1 MKDNEMEFSDVYD
14 EFHEKI
20 RRYVERMVGKNEADD
35 LTQVVFMKVNKG
47 LEGFKGESSLSTWIY
62 RIATN
67 AARDK
72 LQSRAFRED
81 SSKVNLTEPDDETQE
96 EDGSICG
103 VEKSLSAERE
113 AIRNEMNECIRE
125 YVDKLDE
132 NYRTVIILSEL
143 KELKNQDIAD
153 ILGISLDAVKIRL
166 HRARLKLKKVFEA
179 GCEFYRN
186 EDNELA
192 CDRKS
197 EDSEKTEA

>member
-1 MKDNEMEFSDVYD
+1 MKDNEMEFSEVYD
-14 EFHEKI
+14 EFNEKI
-20 RRYVERMVGKNEADD
+20 GRYVERMVGKDEAEDV
-35 LTQVVFMKVNKG
+35 TQEVFMKVNKG

-72 LQSRAFRED
+72 LKSRSFRED
-81 SSKVNLTEPDDETQE
+81 SSKVRLTEPDDEVE
-96 EDGSICG
+96 AEDKGICI
-103 VEKSLSAERE
+103 KTSLTAERE
-113 AIRNEMNECIRE
+113 AIRKEMNECIRE
-125 YVDKLDE
+125 FVDKLDE

-166 HRARLKLKKVFEA
+166 HRARVKLKKVFEA
-179 GCEFYRN
+179 GCEFYRD

-197 EDSEKTEA
+197 EDSEKNEA

>member
-1 MKDNEMEFSDVYD
+1 MDKGKSEFDDVYD
-14 EFHEKI
+14 EFNEKI
-20 RRYVERMVGKNEADD
+20 RRYVERMVGKDEADD
-35 LTQVVFMKVNKG
+35 LTQEVFMKVNKG

-72 LQSRAFRED
+72 LKSRSFRED
-81 SSKVNLTEPDDETQE
+81 SSKVKLTEPDDETRE
-96 EDGSICG
+96 EDGSICAE
-103 VEKSLSAERE
+103 EKSLSAERE
-113 AIRNEMNECIRE
+113 AIRNEMTECIRE
-125 YVDKLDE
+125 FVDKLDE

-153 ILGISLDAVKIRL
+153 ILGISLDSVKIRL
-166 HRARLKLKKVFEA
+166 HRARVKLKKVFEA

-192 CDRKS
+192 CDRKR
-197 EDSEKTEA
+197 EESEKKGE

>member
-20 RRYVERMVGKNEADD
+20 RRYVERMVGKDEADD

-72 LQSRAFRED
+72 LTSRAFRED
-81 SSKVNLTEPDDETQE
+81 SSKVKLTEPDDETQE
-96 EDGSICG
+96 EDGSICA
-103 VEKSLSAERE
+103 EKKSLSAERE
-113 AIRNEMNECIRE
+113 AIRKEMNECIRE
-125 YVDKLDE
+125 FVDKLPE

-179 GCEFYRN
+179 GCEFYRD
-186 EDNELA
+186 EDNELS
-192 CDRKS
+192 CDRKR
-197 EDSEKTEA
+197 EDSEKNEA

>member
-1 MKDNEMEFSDVYD
+1 MDKGKSGFDDVYE
-14 EFHEKI
+14 EFYEKI
-20 RRYVERMVGKNEADD
+20 RRYVERMVGKDGAED
-35 LTQVVFMKVNKG
+35 LTQEVFMKVNKG

-72 LQSRAFRED
+72 LKSRAFRED
-81 SSKVNLTEPDDETQE
+81 SSKVRLTEPDDETQE
-96 EDGSICG
+96 EDGSICA
-103 VEKSLSAERE
+103 EKKSLSAERE

-125 YVDKLDE
+125 FVDKLDE
-132 NYRTVIILSEL
+132 KYRTVIILSEL

-166 HRARLKLKKVFEA
+166 YRARVKLKKVFEA
-179 GCEFYRN
+179 GCEFYRD

-192 CDRKS
+192 CDRK
-197 EDSEKTEA
+197 KQKPGKNGK

>member
-1 MKDNEMEFSDVYD
+1 MKDNEMEFSEVYD

-20 RRYVERMVGKNEADD
+20 GRYVERMVGKDEAEDV
-35 LTQVVFMKVNKG
+35 TQEVVMKVNKG
-47 LEGFKGESSLSTWIY
+47 LAGFKGESSLSTWIY

-72 LQSRAFRED
+72 LKSQSFRED
-81 SSKVNLTEPDDETQE
+81 SSKVRLTEPDDETQE
-96 EDGSICG
+96 EDGSICPE
-103 VEKSLSAERE
+103 EKSLSAERE
-113 AIRNEMNECIRE
+113 AIRKEMNECIRE
-125 YVDKLDE
+125 FVDKLDE

-143 KELKNQDIAD
+143 KALKNQDIAD

-166 HRARLKLKKVFEA
+166 HRARVKLKKVFEA

-197 EDSEKTEA
+197 EDSEKNEA

>member
-1 MKDNEMEFSDVYD
+1 MDKGKLGFDDVYE
-14 EFHEKI
+14 EFHDKI
-20 RRYVERMVGKNEADD
+20 RRYVERMVGKGGAED
-35 LTQVVFMKVNKG
+35 LTQEVFMKVNKG

-72 LQSRAFRED
+72 LQSRSYRED
-81 SSKVNLTEPDDETQE
+81 SSKLRLTEPDEEQQE
-96 EDGSICG
+96 EDGSICA
-103 VEKSLSAERE
+103 EEENLTAERE
-113 AIRNEMNECIRE
+113 AIRKEMNECIRE
-125 YVDKLDE
+125 FVDKLDE

-153 ILGISLDAVKIRL
+153 ILGVSLDTVKIRL
-166 HRARLKLKKVFEA
+166 HRARARLKEEFEA

-197 EDSEKTEA
+197 EDSEKNEA